1 MPVASITIGA
11 RMGPNPFGVEKKED
25 GRVVATMKAPKK
37 ARPPSHPPPPF
48 LLLLEKAVQAVEAKK
63 KEQDDKDKK
72 EKAILMEINRIK
84 AKVDDVLVKEEL
96 IKLRKWIIKEAMT
109 GRGHA
114 RRVLRVELPLG
125 G

>member
-1 MPVASITIGA
+1 MPVASTTIGA
-11 RMGPNPFGVEKKED
+11 RMGPDPFGVEKKED

-96 IKLRKWIIKEAMT
+96 IKLRNWIITEATT
-109 GRGHA
+109 GRGNA
-114 RRVLRVELPLG
+114 RRVLRVELPIG